1 MSTFYW
7 SDFGCQILSR
17 RRAFPF
23 EQSCLEQYCLHD
35 IEDRLRVLRGTTVPS
50 AWKAAMLPDSPADA
64 SATLI
69 CGSPGC
75 GKTMLGVEFLVNGA
89 RMYSEPRVF
98 VAFEETQAELT
109 ENAASLKFDLDQ
121 LCREG
126 LLAIDHVRVHP
137 NEIAETG
144 DYALAGLFI
153 RLKHAIEPAGAKR
166 LVLATLEP
174 LFSGFS
180 NSALL
185 RAGFGGWFNS

>member
-1 MSTFYW
+1 MSTFCW
-7 SDFGCQILSR
+7 SDFGCQILSP

-89 RMYSEPRVF
+89 RMYSEPGVF

-126 LLAIDHVRVHP
+126 LLAIDHVLIDRRC
-137 NEIAETG
+137 A
-144 DYALAGLFI
+144 ALATSVH
-153 RLKHAIEPAGAKR
+153 RLIGSDHRALYAELRLPALRSA
-166 LVLATLEP
+166 VLY
-174 LFSGFS
+174 
-180 NSALL
+180 
-185 RAGFGGWFNS
+185 